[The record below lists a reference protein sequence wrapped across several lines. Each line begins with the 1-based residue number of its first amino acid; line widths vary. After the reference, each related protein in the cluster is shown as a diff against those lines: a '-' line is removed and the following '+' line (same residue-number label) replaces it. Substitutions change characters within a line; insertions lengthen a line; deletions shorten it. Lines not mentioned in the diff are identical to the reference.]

1 MTRKNTYVSPEA
13 EQRVRQQELAERD
26 SQEARD
32 KKNRNFVQIEKRAF
46 KELRG
51 LIDRS
56 AVAAKVLMILAE
68 KMNRQNALVCSYD
81 TLSKLTKLSRQTL
94 YKAIKLLKE
103 ENWIQ
108 VLKVGNANAYV
119 INSRV
124 FWQSYGDRKYAVFNA
139 VIVAGADEQET
150 SAEDWDKVEL
160 RHFPFLSQKDEVVL
174 SGENPDLP
182 AQDEIDFHK

>member
-1 MTRKNTYVSPEA
+1 MVKQNIIVSSEA
-13 EQRVRQQELAERD
+13 EQRVRQQELAEHD
-26 SQEARD
+26 AQEARE

-124 FWQSYGDRKYAVFNA
+124 FWQSYGDKKMAVFNA
-139 VIVAGADEQET
+139 VIVASEDEQEMT
-150 SAEDWDKVEL
+150 AEDWNRIQL
-160 RHFPFLSQKDEVVL
+160 RHFPLLSHDDEVVL
-174 SGENPDLP
+174 GGEPPEPP
-182 AQDEIDFHK
+182 AQDEIDFNG